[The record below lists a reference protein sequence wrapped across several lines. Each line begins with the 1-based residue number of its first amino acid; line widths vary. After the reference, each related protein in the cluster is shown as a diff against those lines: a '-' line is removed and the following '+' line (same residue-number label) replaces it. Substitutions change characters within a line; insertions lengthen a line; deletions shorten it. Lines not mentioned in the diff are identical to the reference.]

1 MRKTPFFLL
10 SVFLTVVFSAV
21 MIVCGVLHAKSRTAE
36 PSQGKIYIELWH
48 IDTFEGGTGS
58 RAAFL
63 NRISKQYEKN
73 NNVCVTVKT
82 QTVESA
88 SGFFAE
94 GIYPDLL
101 SYGNGV
107 ALPYEMLV
115 KIYDKKPYEYAVP
128 WCMGGYVRIVRK
140 GINATKT
147 ILSVQE
153 NALSRIAAGYADV
166 DLSGVTETPSNLAI
180 YEFYKN
186 KEAALIGTQRDLYRL
201 ENKGIDIEVTPL
213 TAFNDLY
220 QYVSVL
226 SATDERA
233 KAASMFAGYLLSEGV
248 QAKLGGIGMRSFFF
262 AVGDGAVSVLDGANY
277 SLVTPPLIKKDEIV
291 RLKKLS
297 ADFGKNRETIGSS
310 LYKTEK

>member
-10 SVFLTVVFSAV
+10 SLILTAAFSAV
-21 MIVCGVLHAKSRTAE
+21 MIVCGIKQSKNGSAAQSDE
-36 PSQGKIYIELWH
+36 KIYIELWH

-63 NRISKQYEKN
+63 SAVAKQYEKN
-73 NNVCVTVKT
+73 NRVCVTVKT
-82 QTVESA
+82 QTALSA
-88 SGFFAE
+88 AEFFAK

-115 KIYDKKPYEYAVP
+115 KIYGKNPYEYAVP

-140 GINATKT
+140 GVNATKT
-147 ILSVQE
+147 ILSVQD
-153 NALSRIAAGYADV
+153 NALSLVAVGYEEMSLPNMAEV
-166 DLSGVTETPSNLAI
+166 PSNLAI

-201 ENKGIDIEVTPL
+201 ENKGIDIEVAPL
-213 TAFNDLY
+213 TVFNDLY

-226 SATDERA
+226 SVSGEKV
-233 KAASMFAGYLLSEGV
+233 KAANAFVGYLLSDGV
-248 QAKLGGIGMRSFFF
+248 QSKLSRIGMRSFFF
-262 AVGDGAVSVLDGANY
+262 SVGDGAVSVLDGVNY
-277 SLVTPPLIKKDEIV
+277 SLVTPPLIKKDELE

-297 ADFGKNRETIGSS
+297 IDFSKNRETIGSS